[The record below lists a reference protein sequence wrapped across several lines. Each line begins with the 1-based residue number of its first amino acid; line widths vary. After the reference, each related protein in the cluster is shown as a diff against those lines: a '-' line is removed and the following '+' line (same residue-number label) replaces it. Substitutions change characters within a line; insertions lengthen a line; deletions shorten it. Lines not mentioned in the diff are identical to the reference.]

1 MLQPYAPFLTE
12 YLYQTQIDNASSILK
27 QDWLKPTDYAYNE
40 ASIKDVEI
48 GLTILNKVRQIRNDL
63 GIAYANALA
72 SINSILSLTNATI
85 DNKVSLNKEQTNY
98 VIAVQNYTFNL
109 HISNL
114 LMNQY
119 KDKLCAEINKL
130 RGEISR
136 SETILGNEDFIKK
149 ASEDK
154 INDEKEK
161 YENYKQELLH
171 LQEELNK
178 LEIK

>member
-1 MLQPYAPFLTE
+1 
-12 YLYQTQIDNASSILK
+12 
-27 QDWLKPTDYAYNE
+27 
-40 ASIKDVEI
+40 
-48 GLTILNKVRQIRNDL
+48 
-63 GIAYANALA
+63 
-72 SINSILSLTNATI
+72 
-85 DNKVSLNKEQTNY
+85 
-98 VIAVQNYTFNL
+98 
-109 HISNL
+109 
-114 LMNQY
+114 MNQY
-119 KDKLCAEINKL
+119 KTKLCDEINRL

-136 SETILGNEDFIKK
+136 SEGILGNEDFIKK